1 MNLAEWVFLIQSGF
15 SCSRITCSKFCALN
29 NAIPV
34 CLEFTWQYPPSEF
47 LLKKMRAVFF
57 LFFFLSISPFTVG
70 CYDCLYDYIIVQLK
84 GLLENS
90 NFFLSYQKLWLIFI
104 VSLCWRRLSQSL
116 LKCCISAYAQW
127 QWCKYPTKLWLIA
140 LRGSTCR
147 ISALRTSTY
156 C

>member
-1 MNLAEWVFLIQSGF
+1 MLFAQDNFVDYVCHDCHNTLVDSGINSKQLSLFGMNLAEWVFLIQSGF

-84 GLLENS
+84 GLHENS

-104 VSLCWRRLSQSL
+104 VSLC
-116 LKCCISAYAQW
+116 
-127 QWCKYPTKLWLIA
+127 
-140 LRGSTCR
+140 
-147 ISALRTSTY
+147 
-156 C
+156 